1 MRLSGVDAI
10 RQGSPT
16 ISGNFP
22 LVARSVACCTVS
34 VMIRLT
40 RIRHS
45 DPLYLNPDHIERLD
59 RHHDTVVHLLN
70 GNEYVVLES
79 PEEIVE
85 QITAFR
91 ARTIAAAARL
101 AVERIGPTAAD
112 QPIDTVQ
119 AAASVMP
126 LPTVAEED

>member
-1 MRLSGVDAI
+1 
-10 RQGSPT
+10 
-16 ISGNFP
+16 
-22 LVARSVACCTVS
+22 
-34 VMIRLT
+34 MIRLT

-79 PEEIVE
+79 PEEI
-85 QITAFR
+85 TAFR

>member
-1 MRLSGVDAI
+1 
-10 RQGSPT
+10 
-16 ISGNFP
+16 
-22 LVARSVACCTVS
+22 
-34 VMIRLT
+34 MIRLT

-112 QPIDTVQ
+112 QPIGTVQ